1 MTEGNKNLGR
11 SDGISH
17 MIGAMNARQT
27 APVADSLDRRIIS
40 ALQIDGRASWHRI
53 ATALGEAERT
63 VVRRGTRLLDSG
75 LVRIGAMALHGRSTV
90 VGVRCAPGQ
99 ARMVASAL
107 ARRPDCVFTHVLTG
121 SPDCVAELLCPR
133 EELASLVLDE
143 LPGLP
148 GMAETFTL
156 PVLRHI
162 RTIREWHSGLLT
174 DDEIAALAGP
184 SEASAS
190 QSPLH
195 STDGDVMP
203 PGDVAHELSR
213 SDRLLLNALAEDGRC
228 TYEELGRVAGVSE
241 TTARRRLG
249 ALRREGRVRIRA
261 VIEPALLGLPVE
273 AVLRVRAAPARAEAV
288 AAELADNVHVRYAS
302 FVTGEHQILVLAALP
317 SESAL
322 YDFVTRAPWL
332 RDVASV
338 DTSLVLGSLKRGGML
353 ARRARD

>member
-1 MTEGNKNLGR
+1 
-11 SDGISH
+11 
-17 MIGAMNARQT
+17 MNARQT
-27 APVADSLDRRIIS
+27 GPVADSLDRRIIS

-53 ATALGEAERT
+53 AVALGEAERT

-107 ARRPDCVFTHVLTG
+107 ARRSDCVFTHVLTG

-133 EELASLVLDE
+133 DRLASLVMDE

-148 GMAETFTL
+148 GMLETFTL

-174 DDEIAALAGP
+174 DDEIATLAGP
-184 SEASAS
+184 SEAPAP
-190 QSPLH
+190 SPA
-195 STDGDVMP
+195 DGDVMP
-203 PGDVAHELSR
+203 SADVAQELSR

-241 TTARRRLG
+241 ATARRRLG

-273 AVLRVRAAPARAEAV
+273 ALLRVRTAPAGAEAV
-288 AAELADNVHVRYAS
+288 AAALADNVHVRYAS

-322 YDFVTRAPWL
+322 YDFVTRAHWL

-338 DTSLVLGSLKRGGML
+338 DTSLVLSSLKRGGML
-353 ARRARD
+353 ARGARD

>member
-1 MTEGNKNLGR
+1 M
-11 SDGISH
+11 D
-17 MIGAMNARQT
+17 ARQPG
-27 APVADSLDRRIIS
+27 PVADSLDRRIIS

-99 ARMVASAL
+99 ARVAASAL
-107 ARRPDCVFTHVLTG
+107 ARRSDCVFTHVLTG

-133 EELASLVLDE
+133 EQLPSLVMDE

-148 GMAETFTL
+148 GMVETFTL

-174 DDEIAALAGP
+174 DDEIAALARLRP
-184 SEASAS
+184 SDHSAS
-190 QSPLH
+190 PSPP
-195 STDGDVMP
+195 SSGDVPSSSAEDVLP
-203 PGDVAHELSR
+203 PADMAHGISR
-213 SDRLLLNALAEDGRC
+213 PDRLLLNALAEDGRC

-241 TTARRRLG
+241 ATARRRLG

-273 AVLRVRAAPARAEAV
+273 AMLWVRAAPAKAEAV
-288 AAELADNVHVRYAS
+288 AAALADSVHVRYAS
-302 FVTGEHQILVLAALP
+302 FVTGERQILVLAALP

-322 YDFVTRAPWL
+322 YDFVTRGPWL

-338 DTSLVLGSLKRGGML
+338 DTSLVIGSLKRGGML

>member
-1 MTEGNKNLGR
+1 MKAQQAG
-11 SDGISH
+11 
-17 MIGAMNARQT
+17 
-27 APVADSLDRRIIS
+27 PVADSLDRRIIS

-53 ATALGEAERT
+53 ATALDEAERT

-75 LVRIGAMALHGRSTV
+75 VVRIGAMAQHGRSTV

-133 EELASLVLDE
+133 DRLASLVMDE

-148 GMAETFTL
+148 GMLESFTL

-174 DDEIAALAGP
+174 DDEIATLAGP
-184 SEASAS
+184 SEAPAPSSA
-190 QSPLH
+190 
-195 STDGDVMP
+195 DADVMP
-203 PGDVAHELSR
+203 LADVAHELSR

-241 TTARRRLG
+241 ATARRRLG

-273 AVLRVRAAPARAEAV
+273 AVLRVRTAPAGAEAV
-288 AAELADNVHVRYAS
+288 AAALADNVHVRYAS

-317 SESAL
+317 GESAL

-338 DTSLVLGSLKRGGML
+338 DTSLVLSSLKRGGML
-353 ARRARD
+353 APRPRD